1 MHFFMS
7 YIGSASVLMAG
18 DGMIE
23 IIEEAFGWV
32 PKMLKGKKYP
42 QNLRALR
49 MLME

>member
-1 MHFFMS
+1 
-7 YIGSASVLMAG
+7 MAG

-32 PKMLKGKKYP
+32 PKMLIGMKYP